1 MVRSIVRILLT
12 LLVASLWA
20 QPALAGH
27 MRPGCWATTDSV
39 QPGANPA
46 VPPADRW
53 VCDRSRPQVASG
65 TSWLFFTPADF
76 AVHSTLPDHF
86 VTDVGRFAR
95 IHLIPMN
102 AAGPLRVRSY
112 RQAEVSTIANGPKF
126 ALPLPDMTGATGL
139 VIAIER
145 PWSPML
151 LSQAQLQAR
160 HDAAD
165 TLGWSWSAM
174 MLVALVIGLL
184 VMPMLYNVALYRILR
199 ESFALW
205 MLASQAATLAFV
217 MVASGLLHHF
227 VHLRPY
233 QCEFLWYATA
243 IAPLLLSAGFALAYL
258 EPAARHPR
266 YRRVLVGVAIA
277 TALAYGLG
285 CVSLLVAPL
294 VSNGVLMAMPLPL
307 LAMLTLTAWRY
318 ADGRPGRFQLAA
330 CAALFVV
337 AVGMGMRLWAIGTG
351 TVWPDLLIFGA
362 MAAHVAIGSLAVM
375 DRVDI
380 MRRERERVDARIESL
395 TNLID
400 LDALTGLFNR
410 RALEQRFA
418 DLRSQGY
425 HALAVI
431 DLDHFK
437 KINDRFGHT
446 MGDRVLQEVGA
457 VLASD
462 RDACA
467 FRMGGEEFV
476 LMLRGAGI
484 QQRAEQ
490 LRRAITIRV
499 ANEIEGIEGPVTAS
513 MGLIES
519 PPGGASSMR
528 HLYGHAD
535 RLLYE
540 AKFSGRNRM
549 ISERVQV
556 FEPPARERRMADRRG
571 VANDQ
576 RKAG

>member
-1 MVRSIVRILLT
+1 MFRSLVRILAT
-12 LLVASLWA
+12 LLLASLWP
-20 QPALAGH
+20 QPALAGDL
-27 MRPGCWATTDSV
+27 RPGCWAATDTV
-39 QPGANPA
+39 QPGKDLA
-46 VPPADRW
+46 VPAANRW
-53 VCDRSRPQVASG
+53 VCDGSRPRLASG
-65 TSWLFFTPADF
+65 TAWLFFTPASF
-76 AVHSTLPDHF
+76 AVNRKMPDHF
-86 VTDVGRFAR
+86 VTDVGRFDR
-95 IHLIPMN
+95 IHLIPVD
-102 AAGPLRVRSY
+102 AAEPLRVRSY
-112 RQAEVSTIANGPKF
+112 RQSEVSPIANGPKF

-139 VIAIER
+139 VVAIER

-151 LSQAQLQAR
+151 LSQAQLQSR
-160 HDAAD
+160 HDGAD

-184 VMPMLYNVALYRILR
+184 ATPMLYNVALYRILR
-199 ESFALW
+199 ESFVLW
-205 MLASQAATLAFV
+205 MLAIQASTLASV
-217 MVASGLLHHF
+217 MVASGLFPRF
-227 VHLRPY
+227 VHLHPVH
-233 QCEFLWYATA
+233 CEFLLYATA

-258 EPAARHPR
+258 EPTARHPR
-266 YRRVLVGVAIA
+266 YRRGLIGITVA
-277 TALAYGLG
+277 TALAYGVG
-285 CVSLLVAPL
+285 CASLLFAPL
-294 VSNGVLMAMPLPL
+294 VSSGVLMALPLPL
-307 LAMLTLTAWRY
+307 IAMLALTAWAH
-318 ADGRPGRFQLAA
+318 ADGRPGRFQLAT
-330 CAALFVV
+330 CAALSIV
-337 AVGMGMRLWAIGTG
+337 ALGMGMRLWAIGVG

-362 MAAHVAIGSLAVM
+362 MLAHVAIGSLAVM

-380 MRRERERVDARIESL
+380 MRRERDREVARIETL

-400 LDALTGLFNR
+400 LDPLTGLFNR

-425 HALAVI
+425 HALAVV

-446 MGDRVLQEVGA
+446 TGDRVLQEVGA

-476 LMLRGAGI
+476 VMLRGAHI

-490 LRRAITIRV
+490 MRRAITIRV
-499 ANEIEGIEGPVTAS
+499 ANEVDAVEGPVTAS
-513 MGLIES
+513 MGMIES

-556 FEPPARERRMADRRG
+556 FEPPARERRMADRRSA
-571 VANDQ
+571 ANDQ